1 MNSCA
6 IWSYWCK
13 NYFALIIYVSMK
25 TTYQYKPLKTKVDYQ
40 EAMKELEKVFHAKRG
55 TPEWDHLEILILL
68 IDAYEKEHFPIPDPD
83 PIWAIQFK
91 LDQMGMNVSDFGKI
105 IKYQSRASEILN
117 RKRKLTLGMIRAIHK
132 ELWIGLDILV
142 QEYELA

>member
-1 MNSCA
+1 MTFV
-6 IWSYWCK
+6 Y
-13 NYFALIIYVSMK
+13 
-25 TTYQYKPLKTKVDYQ
+25 TPLKTKQQYDD
-40 EAMKELEKVFHAKRG
+40 AMKELQKVFHAKKW

-68 IDAYEKEHFPIPDPD
+68 IDAYETEHFPIPDPH
-83 PIWAIQFK
+83 PIEAIKFR

-132 ELWIGLDILV
+132 KLGVPTDILV
-142 QEYELA
+142 QEYDLVV